1 MSHDRPKLKN
11 AARERTGSKYA
22 KRLRAAGQ
30 LPAVVYGHGQAPDH
44 ISLEAEQFV
53 DCLHHGAHLVE
64 LEGKGETCLIKDVQY
79 DYLGTSIIHVDLTRV
94 DLSEEVEVSVPIVL
108 KGEERCPGTKTADA
122 ILENPIVDLEVICR
136 ADAIPD
142 EIVVDV
148 SALQLNESIT
158 IADLKLPAGV
168 RTERHAE
175 DIVASV
181 HVTAEEPEAG
191 AEEGAAAAEPEV
203 ISERKADDEA
213 AKD

>member
-1 MSHDRPKLKN
+1 MSHDRPKLKT

-30 LPAVVYGHGQAPDH
+30 LPAVVYGHGQDPAH
-44 ISLEAEQFV
+44 ITLEAEQFV
-53 DCLHHGAHLVE
+53 DCLHDGAHLVE

-108 KGEERCPGTKTADA
+108 KGEDRCPGAKAAGA
-122 ILENPIVDLEVICR
+122 ILEQPIVDLEVICR

-142 EIVVDV
+142 EIVLDV
-148 SALQLNESIT
+148 SELEVEQSIT

-168 RTERHAE
+168 RTERNAE
-175 DIVASV
+175 DSVVSIYVA
-181 HVTAEEPEAG
+181 AEEPEEG
-191 AEEGAAAAEPEV
+191 EGEEEADSAEPEV
-203 ISERKADDEA
+203 ISERKTEEESD
-213 AKD
+213 